1 MLQNRI
7 IMKLNFKELR
17 VFNIARTKETIVD
30 AREIFA
36 DAISGNII
44 GFEAHN
50 LCHKIFESD
59 GDEDYTDREVELI
72 QQYSSLGTGQFIDA
86 VLNMIETAKK
96 QENESIQES
105 GAAAGD

>member
-1 MLQNRI
+1 
-7 IMKLNFKELR
+7 MKLNFKKLR
-17 VFNIARTKETIVD
+17 VYNIARTKEEIID

-36 DAISGNII
+36 DAISRNII
-44 GFEAHN
+44 GFEAHHI
-50 LCHKIFESD
+50 CHKIFESD

-86 VLNMIETAKK
+86 ILIMIETAKK
-96 QENESIQES
+96 QEENERIQES

>member
-1 MLQNRI
+1 
-7 IMKLNFKELR
+7 MKLNFKKLR
-17 VFNIARTKETIVD
+17 VYNIARTKEEIID

-36 DAISGNII
+36 DAISRNII

-72 QQYSSLGTGQFIDA
+72 QKYSALGTGLFIDA
-86 VLNMIETAKK
+86 ILNMIETAKK
-96 QENESIQES
+96 QENERIQES
-105 GAAAGD
+105 GTAAGN

>member
-1 MLQNRI
+1 
-7 IMKLNFKELR
+7 MKLNFKELR

-44 GFEAHN
+44 GFEAHD

-86 VLNMIETAKK
+86 ILIMIETAKK
-96 QENESIQES
+96 QEENERIQES

>member
-7 IMKLNFKELR
+7 IMKLNFKELH
-17 VFNIARTKETIVD
+17 VFNISRTKENIVD
-30 AREIFA
+30 VREMFA
-36 DAISGNII
+36 DAINGNIN

-86 VLNMIETAKK
+86 ILNMIETAKK

>member
-1 MLQNRI
+1 
-7 IMKLNFKELR
+7 MKLNFKELR

-96 QENESIQES
+96 RENESIQES
-105 GAAAGD
+105 RAAAGD